1 MTDKKDLIYGYIE
14 QPKLRRMFIDLK
26 DKYLTNSSIFA
37 DIFIFIP
44 TIDGRWKIISALCV
58 DKQRYIDIDGLPS
71 YGICDE

>member
-44 TIDGRWKIISALCV
+44 TIDGGWKIISALCV
-58 DKQRYIDIDGLPS
+58 DEQRYIDIDGLPS
-71 YGICDE
+71 YEICEE